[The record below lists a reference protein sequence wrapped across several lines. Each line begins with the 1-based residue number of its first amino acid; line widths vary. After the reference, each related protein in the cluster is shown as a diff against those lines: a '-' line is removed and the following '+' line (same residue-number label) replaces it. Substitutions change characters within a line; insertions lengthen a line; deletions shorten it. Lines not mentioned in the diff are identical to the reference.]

1 MSDNVIPF
9 KAKIKEV
16 EEVTETKAE
25 MSFEE
30 VQEYNRKNEERLR
43 KERLQANKSVLRS
56 YRIKH

>member
-1 MSDNVIPF
+1 MSNNVIPF
-9 KAKIKEV
+9 KAKTKEV
-16 EEVTETKAE
+16 EEATETKTE

-43 KERLQANKSVLRS
+43 KERLQANKGVLRS